1 MSLPY
6 LPLFIDD
13 YEAATAHL
21 SMLEDGAYNRLLR
34 LCWRSPGCKLPNDE
48 AWIMRKMRAT
58 QEAEQAAVKSVLSEF
73 FTVGRGKIWSKR
85 LLEVHLQKSV
95 AHSSRIEAG
104 KKGAAAKSLKT
115 NKSDFSNAKAMLKQP
130 EPEPEPEPEPKEEG
144 GDDSARENRGQ
155 ILSAIGV
162 DPVSGM
168 HGPNGRM
175 IGTQADMAEANRWI
189 DDLGLSIT
197 EVVDEISA
205 IMRRKSDGPPSRFSY
220 FTEAMRRLSAAKS
233 APRIQPAEIHQFP
246 APTFDPV
253 AFFRDR
259 RAASEI
265 AQ

>member
-1 MSLPY
+1 
-6 LPLFIDD
+6 
-13 YEAATAHL
+13 
-21 SMLEDGAYNRLLR
+21 MLGGGA
-34 LCWRSPGCKLPNDE
+34 GAQKV
-48 AWIMRKMRAT
+48 
-58 QEAEQAAVKSVLSEF
+58 VKAL
-73 FTVGRGKIWSKR
+73 
-85 LLEVHLQKSV
+85 
-95 AHSSRIEAG
+95 
-104 KKGAAAKSLKT
+104 GAARPPEEVITPQMEQKLEKT
-115 NKSDFSNAKAMLKQP
+115 REEKTK
-130 EPEPEPEPEPKEEG
+130 EG

-233 APRIQPAEIHQFP
+233 APRIKPAEIHQFHAP
-246 APTFDPV
+246 AFDPV
-253 AFFRDR
+253 TFFRDR